1 MYNGDQKVAVKRS
14 PPIGA
19 LRLLDVFNF
28 REIYNTF
35 FLIKTVS
42 LFLRIDV
49 AHILRPSKADC
60 IDGNCAEIDI
70 QIDPKKVAREKCS

>member
-1 MYNGDQKVAVKRS
+1 MKRN

-35 FLIKTVS
+35 FFFIKTVS

-60 IDGNCAEIDI
+60 TDGNCTEMDI
-70 QIDPKKVAREKCS
+70 QLDPKKVA